1 MRAKGMKTIED
12 DNNVNTP
19 ESLADNNA
27 APSGGD
33 SFSVE
38 ESETDEQKELT
49 RQIEVET
56 GAPPAIRKPAHLI
69 LVGGSDDDP
78 PDWPDF

>member
-1 MRAKGMKTIED
+1 MKSNNG
-12 DNNVNTP
+12 DNNVNAS
-19 ESLADNNA
+19 ERVVGDNA
-27 APSGGD
+27 VLSGGD

-38 ESETDEQKELT
+38 ETETDMQEELT

-56 GAPPAIRKPAHLI
+56 SAPPAIRNPVHLT
-69 LVGGSDDDP
+69 LVGSSDDDP

>member
-1 MRAKGMKTIED
+1 MKSND
-12 DNNVNTP
+12 GDNNVNTP
-19 ESLADNNA
+19 ESVADNNA
-27 APSGGD
+27 VLSGGD

-38 ESETDEQKELT
+38 ETEADGREELT

>member
-1 MRAKGMKTIED
+1 MKSNEG

-19 ESLADNNA
+19 ESVADNNA
-27 APSGGD
+27 AQPGGD

-38 ESETDEQKELT
+38 ETETDGQEELT

-56 GAPPAIRKPAHLI
+56 GAPPAIRNHAHLT
-69 LVGGSDDDP
+69 LVGSSDDDP

>member
-1 MRAKGMKTIED
+1 MKSND
-12 DNNVNTP
+12 VDNNGKAP
-19 ESLADNNA
+19 DRAASDSK
-27 APSGGD
+27 APSSGD

-38 ESETDEQKELT
+38 ETETDEQEELAP
-49 RQIEVET
+49 QIEVKPGE
-56 GAPPAIRKPAHLI
+56 PPAIRNPARLT

>member
-1 MRAKGMKTIED
+1 MKSNEG

-19 ESLADNNA
+19 ESVADNNA
-27 APSGGD
+27 VPSSGD

-38 ESETDEQKELT
+38 ETETDGQEELM
-49 RQIEVET
+49 RQAEVET
-56 GAPPAIRKPAHLI
+56 GAPPVIRNPAHLT

>member
-1 MRAKGMKTIED
+1 MKSNEV

-19 ESLADNNA
+19 ESVADNNA
-27 APSGGD
+27 APPSGD
-33 SFSVE
+33 SLSVE
-38 ESETDEQKELT
+38 ETETDGQEELA

-56 GAPPAIRKPAHLI
+56 GAPPAIRNPANLT
-69 LVGGSDDDP
+69 LVGGNDDDP

>member
-1 MRAKGMKTIED
+1 MKSNEG

-19 ESLADNNA
+19 ESVADNNA
-27 APSGGD
+27 APSDGD

-38 ESETDEQKELT
+38 ETEADREEELT
-49 RQIEVET
+49 QQIEVET
-56 GAPPAIRKPAHLI
+56 GEPPAIRNPAHLT

-78 PDWPDF
+78 PDWPNF